1 MNKFV
6 IDNTDLFYPDS
17 FDLDELDFEIASTP
31 KNYQLKGFKNINSV
45 SDLVNTN
52 LSNQG
57 ISCGIHYPI
66 ALPKLEAY
74 KYLNQ
79 YNEKG
84 FAWISDNSLLS
95 LPISDTIN
103 LNEVIE
109 VSEALIN
116 SI

>member
-57 ISCGIHYPI
+57 CIIVDKKVFDIHLKNLI
-66 ALPKLEAY
+66 KIDKERI
-74 KYLNQ
+74 YLIDATESIKNILCQ
-79 YNEKG
+79 VN
-84 FAWISDNSLLS
+84 
-95 LPISDTIN
+95 
-103 LNEVIE
+103 IE
-109 VSEALIN
+109 F
-116 SI
+116 